1 MKLRKNF
8 ITHRVGEEQLMLDV
22 SGKFNGIVTN
32 NDTAA
37 FIVDCLK
44 EEVSISDIVKKIT
57 EEYDVLAERAE
68 KDVIT
73 IIKKL
78 REINAIDE

>member
-1 MKLRKNF
+1 MKIKKNF

-37 FIVDCLK
+37 FIVDCLM
-44 EEVSISDIVKKIT
+44 EDVSVSEIVKKVT
-57 EEYDVLAERAE
+57 DEYNVSADMAE
-68 KDVIT
+68 KDIRMIVE
-73 IIKKL
+73 KL
-78 REINAIDE
+78 RKIDAIE